1 MISSA
6 AAAAIAVSLAFSL
19 WVKSTRSVE
28 MSDIESAFN
37 SLSEEDRIYMLEVYS
52 SDIFM
57 N

>member
-6 AAAAIAVSLAFSL
+6 AAAAIAIFLAFSL
-19 WVKSTRSVE
+19 WLNNMQPVE

-37 SLSEEDRIYMLEVYS
+37 NLCEEDRTYMLEVYS